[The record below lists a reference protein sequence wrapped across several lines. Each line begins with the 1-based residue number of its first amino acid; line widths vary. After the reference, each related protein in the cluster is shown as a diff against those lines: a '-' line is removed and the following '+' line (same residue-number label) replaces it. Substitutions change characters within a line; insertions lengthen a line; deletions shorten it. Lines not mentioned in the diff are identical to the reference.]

1 MATLPLPSG
10 RGAARVAVIRGA
22 MATLPSAAG
31 SAVGLAAIRGA
42 MATLPLPS
50 GRGAARVAA
59 IRGAMATLPSAAGSA
74 VGLAAESVSGESG
87 SPRGRC
93 LWGLEWR

>member
-1 MATLPLPSG
+1 MDALRSDGSG
-10 RGAARVAVIRGA
+10 DQ
-22 MATLPSAAG
+22 AG
-31 SAVGLAAIRGA
+31 RWVVAAIRGA
-42 MATLPLPS
+42 MATLPS
-50 GRGAARVAA
+50 GRGAAGVAA

-87 SPRGRC
+87 SPLGRC

>member
-1 MATLPLPSG
+1 MDALRSDGSG
-10 RGAARVAVIRGA
+10 DQ
-22 MATLPSAAG
+22 AG
-31 SAVGLAAIRGA
+31 RWVVAAIRGA

-59 IRGAMATLPSAAGSA
+59 IRGAMAPLPSAAGSA

-87 SPRGRC
+87 SPLGRC